1 VNTNNAHN
9 LKNRDAVRPIYSI
22 TPFTLLDYPDKTACI
37 LWFAGC
43 NMRCSYCYNP
53 DIVLGK
59 GKLSFEDALKFLN
72 TRKNLLDGVVLSGG
86 ECTLNPKIKS
96 LIKEIKNIGM
106 DVKIDTNGS
115 RPNVLKQLINENL
128 INYVSL
134 DFKAVEKKYY
144 EITKSKLFNQFK
156 KSLTFLIQS
165 TIPFEVRTTIHSD
178 LITQEDIQQML
189 LILEDAHY
197 SGKYY
202 LQNYVNNTT
211 TLGNTNN
218 SKSKFIDLGLLHSK
232 IQVIIRN

>member
-1 VNTNNAHN
+1 MNTNNAHN

-134 DFKAVEKKYY
+134 DFKTIKNKFHD
-144 EITKSKLFNQFK
+144 ITKSNLFNQFNI
-156 KSLTFLIQS
+156 SLNLLIQS
-165 TIPFEVRTTIHSD
+165 TIPFEVRTTVHSD
-178 LITQEDIQQML
+178 LITQEEIQQML
-189 LILEDAHY
+189 LILEDANY

-202 LQNYVNNTT
+202 LQNYINNTA
-211 TLGNTNN
+211 TLGNTNH
-218 SKSKFIDLGLLHSK
+218 SKSKFIELGLLHTK